1 MKVVVA
7 GHMIRHPVAGN
18 IMAFMSYLI
27 GLCRIGHSVIYVEES
42 GWDGS
47 CYDPR
52 TGIVGDDPGPGIAET
67 TAIARSAGL
76 DVAIL
81 YVNRASGAV
90 HGGSWEDVKT
100 ALGSADIL
108 LNLGGVCWL
117 PEFKLARLLVMVD
130 MDPLFT
136 QLGQF
141 GLGAVDEHHVHLSYG
156 ANIGQPGCTVPTA
169 GIDWIPT
176 VPPVVTDLWP
186 VRPTPELAHFT
197 TIANWSAYS
206 SAERDGVRYGQKDEE
221 FLRFIDLPSRTS
233 QVLEIAAA
241 GIPGS
246 AKTAFMEKGWRIASA
261 AEVTHDF
268 NRYRDYIGNSRGEFT
283 VAKNAYVKTRSG
295 WFSDRS
301 VCYLASGLPVIV
313 QDTGFSDWL
322 DVGEGILAYSTLE
335 EAVACIESAV
345 DDCERHR
352 IAARAFAED
361 VFSAEKVLEKLQKKS
376 METRRSGVSR

>member
-1 MKVVVA
+1 MRIVVT
-7 GHMIRHPVAGN
+7 GHMVRHPVAGN

-27 GLCRIGHSVIYVEES
+27 GLCRIGQHVVYIEES
-42 GWDGS
+42 GWEGS
-47 CYDPR
+47 CYDPH
-52 TGIVGDDPGPGIAET
+52 TGAMGDDPGVGLSLT
-67 TAIARSAGL
+67 TSIARSAGL
-76 DVAIL
+76 DVSIL
-81 YVNRASGAV
+81 YVNRRSGEV

-100 ALGSADIL
+100 ALAHADIL

-136 QLGQF
+136 QLGRF
-141 GLGAVDEHHVHLSYG
+141 GLGATDEHQLHFSYG
-156 ANIGQPGCTVPTA
+156 VNIGQPGCTVPTA

-186 VRPTPELAHFT
+186 IRPTAENAHFT

-206 SAERDGVRYGQKDEE
+206 TVERDGIRYGQKDEE
-221 FLRFIDLPSRTS
+221 FLRFIDVPSRTN

-246 AKTAFMEKGWRIASA
+246 AKSALTDRGWRLTSA
-261 AEVTHDF
+261 ADVTHDF
-268 NRYRDYIGNSRGEFT
+268 NRYRDYIGSSRGEFT

-301 VCYLASGLPVIV
+301 VCYLASGLPVII

-322 DVGEGILAYSTLE
+322 DTGEGVLAYSTID
-335 EAVACIESAV
+335 EAVSCLESTV
-345 DDCERHR
+345 NDCERHR
-352 IAARAFAED
+352 VAARAFAED
-361 VFSAEKVLEKLQKKS
+361 VFAAEKVLDKLLRKAVEGRFAAAS
-376 METRRSGVSR
+376 L